1 MKKKCAAML
10 LAFSLLLTSCAGK
23 SADEEIKL
31 PIYGADEISFEIAEA
46 KYMDISETTAL
57 GVTVGYPYSVYLT
70 YPAEA
75 SVTFFDITNG
85 DIVTEGQILAQLD
98 SSDLDYEINN
108 QKTALNAAYN
118 ASLSGGT
125 AAALQYQIEQ
135 SRLDMLLA
143 EKEAYTIRAP
153 FDGIVTSVTR
163 ATEGAIV
170 AAGDLCCAIS
180 EENRA
185 CIYVEGGEAA
195 NFRFGQQVQ
204 VKLDNVTYDAT
215 VVEAPD
221 IAPATATSVNVAMF
235 DLGDGVME
243 KIWEENSMAISAGW
257 ATVYVT
263 ESRKNVLA
271 VPDAAIKSVGT
282 DHYVTMV
289 DGDERFRLN
298 VTIGKQLGGYTEI
311 LNGISEGDIVM
322 AQGSGVFSSANE
334 NEEEPGDWNW
344 ELKLSSRLGK
354 LSFRV
359 STRCR
364 LFRIRRAQSARR
376 TQWLSKGSRRTTK
389 SA

>member
-1 MKKKCAAML
+1 MKMRYAA
-10 LAFSLLLTSCAGK
+10 LLLSAALMMSACKGK
-23 SADEEIKL
+23 SAEGEIKL

-75 SVTFFDITNG
+75 AVTFFKITNG
-85 DIVTEGQILAQLD
+85 EIVTEGQILAQLD

-108 QKTALNAAYN
+108 QKAAVNAAYN

-125 AAALQYQIEQ
+125 AAELQYRIEQ
-135 SRLDMLLA
+135 SRLEMLLA
-143 EKEAYTIRAP
+143 EKESYTIRAP
-153 FDGIVTSVTR
+153 FDGIVTSVAR
-163 ATEGAIV
+163 ATEGTIV
-170 AAGDLCCAIS
+170 TAGDMCCSIS

-185 CIYVEGGEAA
+185 FVYVEGNEAA
-195 NFRFGQQVQ
+195 DFRFGQQVQ
-204 VKLDNVTYDAT
+204 VKLDNITYDAT

-221 IAPATATSVNVAMF
+221 VAPATATSVNVAMF

-271 VPDAAIKSVGT
+271 VPDAAIKTIGT

-322 AQGSGVFSSANE
+322 AQGSGVFSSAND
-334 NEEEPGDWNW
+334 NEEEFGDWNNDFVNW
-344 ELKLSSRLGK
+344 E
-354 LSFRV
+354 
-359 STRCR
+359 
-364 LFRIRRAQSARR
+364 
-376 TQWLSKGSRRTTK
+376 
-389 SA
+389 

>member
-1 MKKKCAAML
+1 MKKKYAAL
-10 LAFSLLLTSCAGK
+10 PLALTLLLTACTGK
-23 SADEEIKL
+23 SAEDEIKL

-46 KYMDISETTAL
+46 KYMDISQTTAL

-75 SVTFFDITNG
+75 AVTFFEITNG

-108 QKTALNAAYN
+108 QKTAVNAAYN

-135 SRLDMLLA
+135 SRLEMLLA

-153 FDGIVTSVTR
+153 FDGIITSVAR

-170 AAGDLCCAIS
+170 AEGDMCCAIS

-185 CIYVEGGEAA
+185 CIYTEGGDAA
-195 NFRFGQQVQ
+195 NFRFGQRVQ

-221 IAPATATSVNVAMF
+221 IAPETATNANVAMF
-235 DLGDGVME
+235 DLGEGVIE
-243 KIWEENSMAISAGW
+243 RIWEENGMAISAGW

-271 VPDAAIKSVGT
+271 VPDAAIKAVGS
-282 DHYVTMV
+282 DYYVTMV

-298 VTIGKQLGGYTEI
+298 VTIGKRLGGYTEI

-322 AQGSGVFSSANE
+322 AQGSGVFSSKDK
-334 NEEEPGDWNW
+334 EEENDEAFGNW
-344 ELKLSSRLGK
+344 E
-354 LSFRV
+354 
-359 STRCR
+359 
-364 LFRIRRAQSARR
+364 
-376 TQWLSKGSRRTTK
+376 
-389 SA
+389 